1 MGVTVELVA
10 VVVDESGRDGMRDAG
25 LVPFASFD
33 LGGSSGFFPC
43 SPFSWC
49 ICSRDFEVEAL
60 GESSV
65 SCSRL
70 DLERDRER
78 VRKL

>member
-1 MGVTVELVA
+1 MGVTVEFVA
-10 VVVDESGRDGMRDAG
+10 VVVDEIGRDGMRDIG
-25 LVPFASFD
+25 LVPFVSFD
-33 LGGSSGFFPC
+33 LGGNAGFFPC

-49 ICSRDFEVEAL
+49 MRSRDFEVEAL

-65 SCSRL
+65 SCL